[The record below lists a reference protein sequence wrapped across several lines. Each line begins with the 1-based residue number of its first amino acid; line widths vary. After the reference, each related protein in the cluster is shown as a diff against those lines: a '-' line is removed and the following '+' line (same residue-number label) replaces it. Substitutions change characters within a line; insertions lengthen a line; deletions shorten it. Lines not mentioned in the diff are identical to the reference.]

1 VIERDL
7 EHTPIRAGE
16 QRARRSLEPEAL
28 DEPEE
33 RLAGDGAEDAVKV
46 KRRERRHLGQGRER
60 QLLAEVLADVI
71 DDPVDPP
78 LVLPTIGVSDR
89 APPSVSPG

>member
-1 VIERDL
+1 
-7 EHTPIRAGE
+7 
-16 QRARRSLEPEAL
+16 
-28 DEPEE
+28 
-33 RLAGDGAEDAVKV
+33 
-46 KRRERRHLGQGRER
+46 LGQGRER